1 MRCSGTAPLR
11 HRFRLAIAVFVFCT
25 GVLVFYPSV
34 TQAAPPILVSS
45 TPNYTNENSPI
56 QNNANIVLNFNE
68 SVYKGTGFIR
78 IENQTGTTVTA
89 GWDVN
94 DPGLTEITGWGTQTL
109 TIDPYDDLGGSS
121 SYFLSVD
128 NGAIVNGSGEP
139 FAGFVQGVNS
149 PKMRFIVNALS
160 SCTNAPAIT
169 PSRMGDGRFRVGTT
183 YTADVSSM
191 SCNNTPLSYTYQ
203 WKRSEWTSN
212 FSATLVESDGYD
224 IPGATSAS
232 YTMTDADAGRQ
243 VFVAVRAVNA
253 NGPGAIKYSLPSTV
267 GYESSVFVG
276 TGTAGR
282 VDGTGTSASVTKPMN
297 LTTDPNG
304 NLYFC
309 DTNASAG
316 STVSFYTIRKAT
328 PSGVV
333 TTFVGDG
340 TAASTDGT
348 GTSARISGCSD
359 LVYGGDGFLY
369 LNEGTNLRYRRI
381 SLSGTVETLVNS
393 VGGAINSLSGEM
405 QVDANGVIY
414 LVTDNGNNTGSR
426 GLLVR
431 YTPCGAAGSTCRT
444 AGTLGAVYP
453 ADPRGNGVSLVLTT
467 RNTLIA
473 KDNFYASSLRESNA
487 LDTSAGTQ
495 TFTEI
500 VSMGTRYNSFGQI
513 FVADANENLYW
524 IDDQGRLRRQ
534 RRSDI
539 NASSDCGAIGVGV
552 CSRIITGDAFGSGRY
567 DQDLAIDSN
576 GNVYAV
582 NASTNVIRKF
592 TIGTA
597 ADISPTVDESR
608 PAISS
613 WSYSTSPSNSRTVTI
628 TANFNERVN
637 WGKQTVSKSGT
648 ATCGSP
654 YPKATAGT
662 SITFTIVCTTD
673 GTVSMSVN
681 NNGLLNSYPLMNN
694 IISDSAGNRWNSNA
708 ISSSSITID
717 TSAPTATVTTQT
729 KGSTGSVNVQSTETG
744 TAYLVHSSV
753 AVSNVASIT
762 SAADNLWNSV
772 TISTINSNF
781 ALAVTGLTDG
791 TYKVFAADAAGNV
804 SAAST
809 GTVTIDTTSPT
820 VSITRSGTGSLGV
833 GETDLLTFT
842 LSEASTNFVAAD
854 VTVSGGAI
862 SGFSGSGATY
872 TATFTPTAGSSGTAS
887 ISVGAGAFS
896 DAVGNGNTASSAL
909 SIVFDTVPPTTT
921 APPTT
926 TTTSTT
932 TTTTVP
938 PTTTTTTT
946 TTTTSTT
953 TTTTAVAAAATTTT
967 TVAATTTTTV
977 PPTTTTT
984 TVRPTTTVPATTTTS
999 TVRRTTYSDW
1009 TLSISASSVTP
1020 AETFTLET
1028 SVTCPNK
1035 MNNRYLY
1042 GTPSGTTLFKYEIKT
1057 SSGVVVGGGNVYT
1070 GSQVL
1075 SNNDYTVTYTLEVQ
1089 APRTEGTYTVQ
1100 VYSAGAAADYIY
1112 CNLLQNRRHDG
1123 PRTSLSVS
1131 AAVSSTTTSTT
1142 TTTSSTTTSSTTTTA
1157 SSTTTTTAAS
1167 RTITTS
1173 TSTTSTTT
1181 MVPRTTTE
1189 QMMTTTSSTLPPL
1202 PAPAGALERENPTQ
1216 PVALVGGVVATP
1228 EVVQSP
1234 SSLTMTVG
1242 GVEVSVGAVTNSR
1255 NKVALTPEGEV
1266 PVSSGD
1272 KFSLQI
1278 DGFVPAS
1285 TVDVWLYP
1293 KSGDDPRHLRS
1304 FTASDKG
1311 AADIEI
1317 DVPGDIESG
1326 AGDIII
1332 SGNNEF
1338 GKRVTIGVPVRI
1350 TIATKSGGFTS
1361 SLFAGF
1367 LFVVGGFFI
1376 FLVLRRREET
1386 NVLNQ
1391 PNQ

>member
-1 MRCSGTAPLR
+1 MRCSGTALF
-11 HRFRLAIAVFVFCT
+11 HHTFRLAIAAFVFCM

-34 TQAAPPILVSS
+34 TQAAPPMLVSS

-56 QNNANIVLNFNE
+56 QTNANFVLNFNE

-78 IENQTGTTVTA
+78 IENAAGTTVTA
-89 GWDVN
+89 GWDVG
-94 DPGLTEITGWGTQTL
+94 DPGLAEITGWGTQTL
-109 TIDPYDDLGGSS
+109 TIDPYDDLGGGS
-121 SYFLSVD
+121 SYHLSVD
-128 NGAIVNGSGEP
+128 NGAIVNGAGES
-139 FAGFVQGVNS
+139 FAGFVQGANS
-149 PKMRFIVNALS
+149 PKMRFIVNVPS

-191 SCNNTPLSYTYQ
+191 SCSNTPLSYTYQ
-203 WKRSEWTSN
+203 WKRSEVTSN
-212 FSATLVESDGYD
+212 FSATLGESDGYD

-253 NGPGAIKYSLPSTV
+253 NGPGPRKYSLPSTV
-267 GYESSVFVG
+267 GYESSIFVG

-297 LTTDPNG
+297 LTTDTNG

-316 STVSFYTIRKAT
+316 STVSFFTIRKAT

-340 TAASTDGT
+340 TAGSTDGT

-369 LNEGTNLRYRRI
+369 LNEGLNLRFRRI
-381 SLSGTVETLVNS
+381 SLSGVVETLVNS
-393 VGGAINSLSGEM
+393 VGGAINSQSGEM

-414 LVTDNGNNTGSR
+414 LVTDNGNNSGGR
-426 GLLVR
+426 GLLAR

-444 AGTLGAVYP
+444 LTGIGAVNP
-453 ADPRGNGVSLVLTT
+453 ADPRGNGVSLVLTS

-473 KDNFYASSLRESNA
+473 KDNFNPSSLRESNT
-487 LDTSAGTQ
+487 LNTSASSQ

-500 VSMGTRYNSFGQI
+500 ASMGTKSNSSGQI
-513 FVADANENLYW
+513 FVADADENLYW

-552 CSRIITGDAFGSGRY
+552 CSRVITGDAFGSGRY

-673 GTVSMSVN
+673 GTVSMNVN
-681 NNGLLNSYPLMNN
+681 GNGLLNSYPVMNN
-694 IISDSAGNRWNSNA
+694 IISDSAGNRWNSA
-708 ISSSSITID
+708 VTISSSSITID

-729 KGSTGSVNVQSTETG
+729 KGSSGSVNVQSTETG
-744 TAYLVHSSV
+744 TAYLVNSSV
-753 AVSNVASIT
+753 VVSDVSSIT
-762 SAADNLWNSV
+762 SAADNMWNSV
-772 TISTINSNF
+772 PISTINSNV
-781 ALAVTGLTDG
+781 ALAVTSLADG

-820 VSITRSGTGSLGV
+820 VSIARSGSGSLGV
-833 GETDLLTFT
+833 GGTDVLTFT
-842 LSEASTNFVAAD
+842 LSEVSTNFVNGD
-854 VTVSGGAI
+854 VTVSGGAL
-862 SGFSGSGATY
+862 SGFSGSGTTY
-872 TATFTPTAGSSGTAS
+872 TATFTPTAGTSGTAS
-887 ISVGAGAFS
+887 ISVGAGVFT

-909 SIVFDTVPPTTT
+909 SIAFDTVPPTTT
-921 APPTT
+921 TT
-926 TTTSTT
+926 TVAPTTT
-932 TTTTVP
+932 TTTTVAP
-938 PTTTTTTT
+938 TT

-953 TTTTAVAAAATTTT
+953 TTTVPATTTT

-999 TVRRTTYSDW
+999 TVRRTTHSDW

-1035 MNNRYLY
+1035 MNNRYFY

-1057 SSGVVVGGGNVYT
+1057 SSSVVGGGNVYT

-1075 SNNDYTVTYTLEVQ
+1075 SNDNYTVTYTLEVQ
-1089 APRTEGTYTVQ
+1089 APRAEGTYTVQ
-1100 VYSAGAAADYIY
+1100 VYGTGAAADYIY

-1142 TTTSSTTTSSTTTTA
+1142 TTTSSTTTSSTTT

-1167 RTITTS
+1167 STIKTS
-1173 TSTTSTTT
+1173 TSTTNTTT

-1189 QMMTTTSSTLPPL
+1189 QVVTTTSSTIPRLPESPNSF
-1202 PAPAGALERENPTQ
+1202 ERENPTQ
-1216 PVALVGGVVATP
+1216 PVALVGGVATTP

-1242 GVEVSVGAVTNSR
+1242 GVEVSVGAVTNSK
-1255 NKVALTPEGEV
+1255 NKVALTPNGEV
-1266 PVSSGD
+1266 PVSSED

-1278 DGFVPAS
+1278 NGFVPAS
-1285 TVDVWLYP
+1285 TVDVWLYS
-1293 KSGDDPRHLRS
+1293 KTGDDPRYLRS

-1332 SGNNEF
+1332 SGSNES
-1338 GKRVTIGVPVRI
+1338 GERVTVGVPVRI
-1350 TIATKSGGFTS
+1350 TIAKKSGAFTPS
-1361 SLFAGF
+1361 LLAAVLFA
-1367 LFVVGGFFI
+1367 VGGFFI
-1376 FLVLRRREET
+1376 FLVLRRREE
-1386 NVLNQ
+1386 VDALNQ
-1391 PNQ
+1391 PNR